1 MELTTP
7 TKLEFYDQMLKL
19 QSKAIL
25 VHYFKVTSLPDFHSG
40 GDDGRKALILDN
52 TIFHPQGGGQPSD
65 TGFICVTDSNLRF
78 CVQDVRSKD
87 GVVFHYGV
95 AEDSSMENELEQ
107 GKGKE
112 VILQVDESRRRLNSR
127 LHSAGHLLDVCMRNV
142 GFGHLEPG
150 KGYHF
155 PDGPFV
161 EYKGTVPLIELQNK
175 QREIEIEV
183 NALISKGGKVYA
195 TVLPYREAAELCGGS
210 LPDYIHPVSG
220 GYKAYFWTTFV
231 SNTGNDWKSHGNS
244 ESDSFHLLT
253 VALFSHPVQGSNPR
267 IIKLGDNPGCPCGG
281 THVSDVS
288 EILSMKVY
296 IINLLHLEND
306 NLINDPHVSECQI

>member
-1 MELTTP
+1 
-7 TKLEFYDQMLKL
+7 
-19 QSKAIL
+19 
-25 VHYFKVTSLPDFHSG
+25 
-40 GDDGRKALILDN
+40 
-52 TIFHPQGGGQPSD
+52 
-65 TGFICVTDSNLRF
+65 
-78 CVQDVRSKD
+78 
-87 GVVFHYGV
+87 
-95 AEDSSMENELEQ
+95 MENELEQ

-161 EYKGTVPLIELQNK
+161 EYKGTVPLNELQNK

-183 NALISKGGKVYA
+183 NALISKGGKVNA

-210 LPDYIHPVSG
+210 LPDYIHP
-220 GYKAYFWTTFV
+220 
-231 SNTGNDWKSHGNS
+231 
-244 ESDSFHLLT
+244 
-253 VALFSHPVQGSNPR
+253 GSNPR

-288 EILSMKVY
+288 EILSMKV
-296 IINLLHLEND
+296 
-306 NLINDPHVSECQI
+306 SQIRTKKGMTKVFYTIGT

>member
-1 MELTTP
+1 
-7 TKLEFYDQMLKL
+7 
-19 QSKAIL
+19 
-25 VHYFKVTSLPDFHSG
+25 
-40 GDDGRKALILDN
+40 
-52 TIFHPQGGGQPSD
+52 
-65 TGFICVTDSNLRF
+65 
-78 CVQDVRSKD
+78 
-87 GVVFHYGV
+87 
-95 AEDSSMENELEQ
+95 
-107 GKGKE
+107 
-112 VILQVDESRRRLNSR
+112 
-127 LHSAGHLLDVCMRNV
+127 MRNV

-161 EYKGTVPLIELQNK
+161 EYKGTVPLNELQNK

-288 EILSMKVY
+288 EILSMKV
-296 IINLLHLEND
+296 
-306 NLINDPHVSECQI
+306 SQIRTKKGMTKVFYTIGT

>member
-25 VHYFKVTSLPDFHSG
+25 VHYFK

-127 LHSAGHLLDVCMRNV
+127 
-142 GFGHLEPG
+142 
-150 KGYHF
+150 
-155 PDGPFV
+155 PFV
-161 EYKGTVPLIELQNK
+161 EYKGTVPLNELQNK

-183 NALISKGGKVYA
+183 NALISKGGKVNA

-210 LPDYIHPVSG
+210 LPDYIHP
-220 GYKAYFWTTFV
+220 
-231 SNTGNDWKSHGNS
+231 
-244 ESDSFHLLT
+244 
-253 VALFSHPVQGSNPR
+253 GSNPR

-288 EILSMKVY
+288 EILSMKV
-296 IINLLHLEND
+296 
-306 NLINDPHVSECQI
+306 SQIRTKKGMTKVFYTIGT

>member
-25 VHYFKVTSLPDFHSG
+25 VHYFK

-127 LHSAGHLLDVCMRNV
+127 FREVVFSVYKFIKYYSFLEICWFKFILGGHKLLLLLSRLHSAGHLLDVCMRNV
-142 GFGHLEPG
+142 GFAHLEPG

-161 EYKGTVPLIELQNK
+161 EYKGTVPLNELQNK

-183 NALISKGGKVYA
+183 NALISKGGKVNA

-210 LPDYIHPVSG
+210 LPDYIHP
-220 GYKAYFWTTFV
+220 
-231 SNTGNDWKSHGNS
+231 
-244 ESDSFHLLT
+244 
-253 VALFSHPVQGSNPR
+253 GSNPR

-288 EILSMKVY
+288 EILSMK
-296 IINLLHLEND
+296 LQ
-306 NLINDPHVSECQI
+306 VSQIRTKKGMTKVFYTIGT

>member
-7 TKLEFYDQMLKL
+7 TKLEYYDQMSKL
-19 QSKAIL
+19 QSKTTL
-25 VHYFKVTSLPDFHSG
+25 LSYFK
-40 GDDGRKALILDN
+40 GDDGREALILDS

-65 TGFICVTDSNLRF
+65 TGFITIANSNHRF

-95 AEDSSMENELEQ
+95 AEDSSKESELEQ

-112 VILQVDESRRRLNSR
+112 VSLQVDESRRRLNSR
-127 LHSAGHLLDVCMRNV
+127 LHLAGHLLDICMRNV
-142 GFGHLEPG
+142 GLGHLEPG

-161 EYKGTVPLIELQNK
+161 EYKGTIPPNELQSK
-175 QREIEIEV
+175 QRELEMEV

-195 TVLPYREAAELCGGS
+195 TVLPYEEAAELCGGS
-210 LPDYIHPVSG
+210 LPDYIP
-220 GYKAYFWTTFV
+220 
-231 SNTGNDWKSHGNS
+231 
-244 ESDSFHLLT
+244 
-253 VALFSHPVQGSNPR
+253 QGSNPR

-281 THVSDVS
+281 THVSDIS
-288 EILSMKVY
+288 EITSLKV
-296 IINLLHLEND
+296 
-306 NLINDPHVSECQI
+306 SQIRTKKGMTKVFYTIGT

>member
-25 VHYFKVTSLPDFHSG
+25 VHYFK

-127 LHSAGHLLDVCMRNV
+127 
-142 GFGHLEPG
+142 
-150 KGYHF
+150 
-155 PDGPFV
+155 PFV
-161 EYKGTVPLIELQNK
+161 EYKGTVPLNELQSK

-183 NALISKGGKVYA
+183 NALISKGGKVNA

-210 LPDYIHPVSG
+210 LPDYIHP
-220 GYKAYFWTTFV
+220 
-231 SNTGNDWKSHGNS
+231 
-244 ESDSFHLLT
+244 
-253 VALFSHPVQGSNPR
+253 GSNPR

-288 EILSMKVY
+288 EILSMK
-296 IINLLHLEND
+296 LQ
-306 NLINDPHVSECQI
+306 VSQIRTKKGMTKVFYTIGT

>member
-1 MELTTP
+1 MELTKP

-25 VHYFKVTSLPDFHSG
+25 VHYFK

-65 TGFICVTDSNLRF
+65 TGFICVTDSNVRF

-127 LHSAGHLLDVCMRNV
+127 
-142 GFGHLEPG
+142 
-150 KGYHF
+150 
-155 PDGPFV
+155 PFV
-161 EYKGTVPLIELQNK
+161 EYKGTVPLNELQNK

-195 TVLPYREAAELCGGS
+195 TVLPYQEAAELCGGS
-210 LPDYIHPVSG
+210 LPDYIHPESG

-231 SNTGNDWKSHGNS
+231 SSTGNDWKSHGNS
-244 ESDSFHLLT
+244 ELDSFRLLT
-253 VALFSHPVQGSNPR
+253 VALFSRPVQGSNPR

-281 THVSDVS
+281 THVSDIS
-288 EILSMKVY
+288 EILSMKVSKIRTKKGMTKVFY
-296 IINLLHLEND
+296 TIGT
-306 NLINDPHVSECQI
+306 

>member
-1 MELTTP
+1 MELTKP

-25 VHYFKVTSLPDFHSG
+25 VHYFK

-65 TGFICVTDSNLRF
+65 TGFICVTDSNVRF

-127 LHSAGHLLDVCMRNV
+127 
-142 GFGHLEPG
+142 
-150 KGYHF
+150 
-155 PDGPFV
+155 PFV
-161 EYKGTVPLIELQNK
+161 EYKGTVPLNELQNK

-183 NALISKGGKVYA
+183 NALISEGGKVYA
-195 TVLPYREAAELCGGS
+195 TVLPYQEAAELCGGS
-210 LPDYIHPVSG
+210 LPDYIHP
-220 GYKAYFWTTFV
+220 
-231 SNTGNDWKSHGNS
+231 
-244 ESDSFHLLT
+244 
-253 VALFSHPVQGSNPR
+253 GSNPR

-281 THVSDVS
+281 THVSDIS
-288 EILSMKVY
+288 EILSMKVSKIRTKKGMTKVFY
-296 IINLLHLEND
+296 TIGT
-306 NLINDPHVSECQI
+306 

>member
-25 VHYFKVTSLPDFHSG
+25 VHYFK

-142 GFGHLEPG
+142 GVGHLEPG

-161 EYKGTVPLIELQNK
+161 EYKGTVPLNELQNK

-183 NALISKGGKVYA
+183 NALISEGGKVYA
-195 TVLPYREAAELCGGS
+195 TVLPYQEAAELCGGS
-210 LPDYIHPVSG
+210 LPDYIHP
-220 GYKAYFWTTFV
+220 
-231 SNTGNDWKSHGNS
+231 
-244 ESDSFHLLT
+244 
-253 VALFSHPVQGSNPR
+253 GSNPR

-281 THVSDVS
+281 THVSDIS
-288 EILSMKVY
+288 EILSMKVSKIRTKKGMTKVFY
-296 IINLLHLEND
+296 TIGT
-306 NLINDPHVSECQI
+306 

>member
-1 MELTTP
+1 MAQREHSDGAAMELTTP
-7 TKLEFYDQMLKL
+7 TKLEYYDQLLKL

-25 VHYFKVTSLPDFHSG
+25 LSSFK
-40 GDDGRKALILDN
+40 GDDGRKALILDS
-52 TIFHPQGGGQPSD
+52 TVFHPQGGGQPSD
-65 TGFICVTDSNLRF
+65 TGFICITDSNLRF

-95 AEDSSMENELEQ
+95 AEDSSRESELEQ
-107 GKGKE
+107 GNGKE

-127 LHSAGHLLDVCMRNV
+127 LHSAGHLLDVCVRNV
-142 GFGHLEPG
+142 GLGHLEPG

-161 EYKGTVPLIELQNK
+161 EYKGMVSPNELQTK

-195 TVLPYREAAELCGGS
+195 AVLPYEEAAELCGGS
-210 LPDYIHPVSG
+210 LPDYIP
-220 GYKAYFWTTFV
+220 
-231 SNTGNDWKSHGNS
+231 
-244 ESDSFHLLT
+244 
-253 VALFSHPVQGSNPR
+253 QGSTPR

-281 THVSDVS
+281 THVSDIS
-288 EILSMKVY
+288 EIISMKVT
-296 IINLLHLEND
+296 
-306 NLINDPHVSECQI
+306 QIRTKKGTTKVFYTVGA

>member
-25 VHYFKVTSLPDFHSG
+25 VHYFK

-127 LHSAGHLLDVCMRNV
+127 
-142 GFGHLEPG
+142 
-150 KGYHF
+150 
-155 PDGPFV
+155 PFV
-161 EYKGTVPLIELQNK
+161 EYKGTVPLNELQSK

-183 NALISKGGKVYA
+183 NALISKGGKVNA

-210 LPDYIHPVSG
+210 LPDYIHP
-220 GYKAYFWTTFV
+220 
-231 SNTGNDWKSHGNS
+231 
-244 ESDSFHLLT
+244 
-253 VALFSHPVQGSNPR
+253 GSNPR

-288 EILSMKVY
+288 EILSMKV
-296 IINLLHLEND
+296 
-306 NLINDPHVSECQI
+306 SQIRTKKGMTKVFYTIGT

>member
-25 VHYFKVTSLPDFHSG
+25 VHYFK

-161 EYKGTVPLIELQNK
+161 EYKGTVPLNELQNK

-183 NALISKGGKVYA
+183 NALISKGGKVSI
-195 TVLPYREAAELCGGS
+195 V
-210 LPDYIHPVSG
+210 
-220 GYKAYFWTTFV
+220 
-231 SNTGNDWKSHGNS
+231 
-244 ESDSFHLLT
+244 
-253 VALFSHPVQGSNPR
+253 
-267 IIKLGDNPGCPCGG
+267 
-281 THVSDVS
+281 
-288 EILSMKVY
+288 
-296 IINLLHLEND
+296 
-306 NLINDPHVSECQI
+306 